1 MILLSPCA
9 VNDSEY
15 SLILRVRVYR
25 RWLKRW
31 RGFVKSSSAKTDRKK
46 LVIEPMQFQ
55 FLAAIDLDL
64 FKIYNYKVQIK
75 KLEDFTNDSNDKEN
89 FTNND

>member
-1 MILLSPCA
+1 
-9 VNDSEY
+9 
-15 SLILRVRVYR
+15 
-25 RWLKRW
+25 
-31 RGFVKSSSAKTDRKK
+31 
-46 LVIEPMQFQ
+46 MQFQ

-89 FTNND
+89 FTNNDWNWSLT